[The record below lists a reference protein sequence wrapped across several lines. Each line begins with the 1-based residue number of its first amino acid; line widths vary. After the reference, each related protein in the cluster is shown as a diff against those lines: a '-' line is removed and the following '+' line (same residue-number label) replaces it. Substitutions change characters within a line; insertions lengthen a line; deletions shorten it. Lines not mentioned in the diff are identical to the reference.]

1 MARLIGYGAYNLCF
15 DRDLGAQSGQPNFFQ
30 SIHNG
35 GWPVNLMKIICY
47 RNATQEGL
55 PLGDP
60 RTIQLYRP
68 SGEING
74 YFLDNLVKLVQ
85 TARPLGFTVQ
95 ICVFSYHSVARDEAP
110 NPLPAVLARGASE
123 TKCNYFKRFFS
134 LSDPGV
140 VAEQEKLVRTLVNQL
155 RVSGNLYDHVIW
167 ELANEVRCDICG
179 TGNAGANCTL
189 VPWLNHMATIIRDT
203 ARGIPTTILTSTG
216 VYFDS
221 NPNQPGAKNEKMT
234 FDKNRPADGCANP
247 ALVPDLFDLHS
258 GQWDAGKI
266 TAGDMIRNGVKM
278 RFQPYGYPNPMFI
291 INTDGIDD
299 SLLTKANI
307 SFWAKAA
314 FQTGYHFACKA
325 QYPPEPYNTAV
336 LDALKAANA
345 AVP

>member
-1 MARLIGYGAYNLCF
+1 MTRLIGYGAYNLCF
-15 DRDLGAQSGQPNFFQ
+15 DRDLGAQGGQPNFFQ
-30 SIHNG
+30 SLHNG

-95 ICVFSYHSVARDEAP
+95 ICIFSYHSVAKNEAP
-110 NPLPAVLARGASE
+110 NPLPAALARRTNESA
-123 TKCNYFKRFFS
+123 CDYFKRFFS
-134 LSDPGV
+134 LADRDAL
-140 VAEQEKLVRTLVNQL
+140 AEQEKLVRTLVNQL
-155 RVSGNLYDHVIW
+155 RVSRNLDNHVIW
-167 ELANEVRCDICG
+167 ELANELRCDICG
-179 TGNAGANCTL
+179 NGNANANCTL

-234 FDKNRPADGCANP
+234 FDKTRPADCANP
-247 ALVPDLFDLHS
+247 PFVPSLFDLHS
-258 GQWDAGKI
+258 GQWSAETPDAEL
-266 TAGDMIRNGVKM
+266 MIRYGVKS
-278 RFQPYGYPNPMFI
+278 RFVPYGYPNPLFI
-291 INTDGIDD
+291 INTDGIKDT
-299 SLLTKANI
+299 SLTNGNI
-307 SFWAKAA
+307 YKWATAA
-314 FQTGYHFACKA
+314 FHAGFHFACKA